1 MTDSSLEDLIERDLS
16 ERYGSSLLGGEALR
30 KALGYPS
37 NEALRQAFS
46 RGTVPVPVFTIA
58 HRRGKF
64 ALVKDVAA
72 WLARVRKDAS
82 ECPEAEEGARMS

>member
-1 MTDSSLEDLIERDLS
+1 MTDSSLEYLIERDLS

-30 KALGYPS
+30 KELGYPS
-37 NEALRQAFS
+37 YEALRQALS
-46 RGTVPVPVFTIA
+46 RGTVPVSVFTIA

-72 WLARVRKDAS
+72 WLARVRKSAP
-82 ECPEAEEGARMS
+82 ECPQTEEGVPMS